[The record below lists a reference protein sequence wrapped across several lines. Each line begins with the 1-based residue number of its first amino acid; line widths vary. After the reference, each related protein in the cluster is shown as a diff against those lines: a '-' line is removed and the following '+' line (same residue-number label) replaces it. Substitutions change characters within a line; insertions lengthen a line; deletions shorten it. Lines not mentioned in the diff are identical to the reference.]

1 MKSLSPATAARHPKP
16 TELALYATGD
26 LPLTHRL
33 GLRWHL
39 RACANCRNELTELG
53 RAISD
58 VQSGAVRQ
66 AVSATPVLDWGALE
80 REMVGNIG
88 VGLAAARC
96 IDKVG
101 THRSLLWRGAL
112 LALVLAILFILGWV
126 THVPREQNQHL
137 LGSMERL
144 FHPDLSQSAS
154 AVVRADARQVG
165 LGVGG
170 AGITLLHPPAAN
182 TASYGDGQVDVRY
195 LDEETGEV
203 TLLTVSGGQ
212 TNGPQ

>member
-1 MKSLSPATAARHPKP
+1 MKSRPLAGSAQHPKP

-26 LPLTHRL
+26 LPLLQRVA
-33 GLRWHL
+33 LRWHL
-39 RACANCRNELTELG
+39 RSCASCRNELTELG
-53 RAISD
+53 RAIID

-66 AVSATPVLDWGALE
+66 AMSIAPVLDWSALE

-101 THRSLLWRGAL
+101 THRNVLWRGAL
-112 LALVLAILFILGWV
+112 LVSVLAVLFTLGWF
-126 THVPREQNQHL
+126 THVPGEQNQHL
-137 LGSMERL
+137 LGSVERL
-144 FHPDLSQSAS
+144 FHRDLSPSARF
-154 AVVRADARQVG
+154 AVRAETQQLG
-165 LGVGG
+165 LGTGA
-170 AGITLLHPPAAN
+170 AGITFFHPPALN
-182 TASYGDGQVDVRY
+182 TASYGDSQLDVRY

-203 TLLTVSGGQ
+203 TLLTVAAGQ